1 MRKGG
6 FFMNSVRENKETKKT
21 VSFRLEENTDD
32 ILNQVKSKYKISK
45 SEVVETLIKKYAR
58 EEYGSF

>member
-6 FFMNSVRENKETKKT
+6 FLMNSVRENKETKKT

>member
-6 FFMNSVRENKETKKT
+6 FLMNSVRENKETKKT
-21 VSFRLEENTDD
+21 VSFRLEKNTDD

>member
-1 MRKGG
+1 MS
-6 FFMNSVRENKETKKT
+6 SVQENKEKKKT

-32 ILNQVKSKYKISK
+32 ILNQVKNKYRISK
-45 SEVVETLIKKYAR
+45 SEVVETLIKKYVR